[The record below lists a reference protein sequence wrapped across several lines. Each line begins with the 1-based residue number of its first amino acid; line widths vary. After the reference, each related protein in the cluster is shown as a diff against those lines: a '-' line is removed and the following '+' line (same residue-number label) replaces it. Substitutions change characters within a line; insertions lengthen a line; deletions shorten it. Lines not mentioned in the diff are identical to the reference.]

1 MTPVRTSPTTE
12 TGVADIEV
20 ERVETGKHFEAVD
33 KFGLINLKINSV
45 WSELFNFELVVN
57 FVIVREMDET
67 IAGSV
72 SGLKKFFGVKRAWI
86 FVGCDTD
93 VENQFIID
101 EINFFE
107 AVFVKAKF

>member
-1 MTPVRTSPTTE
+1 M
-12 TGVADIEV
+12 
-20 ERVETGKHFEAVD
+20 
-33 KFGLINLKINSV
+33 INLKINGV
-45 WSELFNFELVVN
+45 WSKLFDFELVVN
-57 FVIVREMDET
+57 FVIVREMDKT
-67 IAGSV
+67 ITGAV
-72 SGLKKFFGVKRAWI
+72 SGFKKFFGIKRAWI